1 MSIGLNIRC
10 IRKITHI
17 KSPISNIT
25 ILSPSGAINPDYI
38 NGAAERLQKLGYN
51 VVISPHAYGECGRFS
66 GTDEER
72 LADINNAL
80 QDPSVDAILCARGG
94 YGLQRIIDKIDL
106 STLDS
111 PLSTIIGFSDITA
124 LHQLYALHH
133 TPYTIHG
140 LMCKHIATL
149 PEDSEALQLFFR
161 ALAREPLEYI
171 LPPHPLN
178 RSGEAQ
184 GTLIGGNLSVLYGL
198 QGTPY
203 DLNHVIDAH
212 PEGVILF
219 IEDIGE
225 RHYHID
231 RMMNNLRM
239 AGVLSRIKGLVVG
252 QFTDCEPD
260 PGMKISNIKY
270 QISNIYA
277 TIHEAVEAYSYPIL
291 FDFPAGHV
299 EDNRPLY
306 LNHPATLITTGQS
319 ASLLQP

>member
-1 MSIGLNIRC
+1 M
-10 IRKITHI
+10 
-17 KSPISNIT
+17 
-25 ILSPSGAINPDYI
+25 
-38 NGAAERLQKLGYN
+38 
-51 VVISPHAYGECGRFS
+51 VVSPHAYGECGRFS

-80 QDPSVDAILCARGG
+80 QDSSVDAILCARGG

-111 PLSTIIGFSDITA
+111 PLSTLDSRLSTIIGFSDITA

-277 TIHEAVEAYSYPIL
+277 TIREAVEAYLYPIL

>member
-1 MSIGLNIRC
+1 M
-10 IRKITHI
+10 
-17 KSPISNIT
+17 
-25 ILSPSGAINPDYI
+25 
-38 NGAAERLQKLGYN
+38 
-51 VVISPHAYGECGRFS
+51 VISPHAYGECGRFS
-66 GTDEER
+66 GSDEER

-260 PGMKISNIKY
+260 PGMKISNIQY
-270 QISNIYA
+270 PISNIYA
-277 TIHEAVEAYSYPIL
+277 TIREAVEAYSYPIL